1 MENDFVYLE
10 SDIGTDLDR
19 DISPNKLIDKINDL
33 GKDIEA
39 FEAKLKNVQLELDEA
54 KKELEELKKRQV
66 QRQVEELIKENNIEH
81 LYTIQCHPSIVQNC
95 NIKTHYVGL
104 FLSEKDATAC
114 IPLELYSV
122 DEREITWCY
131 KVVPCNI
138 PRNWDGSS
146 KRPPYNF
153 PYGRR
158 VEPNDEYNP
167 KYEYT
172 SDINMST
179 I

>member
-10 SDIGTDLDR
+10 SELGTEMGTEIATDT
-19 DISPNKLIDKINDL
+19 SPNKLIDKINDL

-39 FEAKLKNVQLELDEA
+39 FESKLKNVQLELDEA

-66 QRQVEELIKENNIEH
+66 EQLIKENNIEH

-104 FLSEKDATAC
+104 FLSEKAATAC
-114 IPLELYSV
+114 IPVELYSV

-131 KVVPCNI
+131 KVVPRDI
-138 PRNWDGSS
+138 PKNWDGSS

-153 PYGRR
+153 PYGRC